1 MVSFETD
8 FWVCGL
14 APFRSHL
21 VALAYIDDDE
31 EPTEG
36 VLVEYVVY
44 CRKYFFLKK
53 NIFFCFDLNEKAKQ
67 SKQAARCDQSC
78 VCCRWPT

>member
-1 MVSFETD
+1 MMEIVVSFETD

-31 EPTEG
+31 EPADGTAPR
-36 VLVEYVVY
+36 YASVV
-44 CRKYFFLKK
+44 FL
-53 NIFFCFDLNEKAKQ
+53 ILPLTW
-67 SKQAARCDQSC
+67 RCS
-78 VCCRWPT
+78 P